1 MKGIIAIM
9 LVLATM
15 MSGCFDA
22 KQKKELVSNSGI
34 ATQQEAAHA
43 VAIVRSIRLD
53 ALAQGVTS
61 SVGANQA
68 MQATDVNDPI
78 NYSIHRDCNVSG
90 TADTDGQKISD
101 TEYNATNSFDACQ
114 QIPGIVV
121 SGNNHVYAQLLG
133 NDLYAELTEN
143 DIEVNMGSL
152 YMYFDYESPMKF
164 YSDKN
169 FSFATIILNGGV
181 ALSKNPSESE
191 FGPTMAD
198 DDNEDG
204 YQGDFHDFNVTMR
217 TADTGIPT
225 LELNGTLDIYACGKE
240 NFNIQTVTP
249 LTVAANGTFSAGTLN
264 INGAL
269 FEYNDDK
276 TVKVTLADGTE
287 YSLPQGLDP
296 MCTLESGSTLIG
308 STRDAVSG
316 ALLQDVNISA
326 ATAITDLEGVYA
338 VNSDANGNFKFKDL
352 VEGLY
357 ELAFEKDG
365 YVTANALFTVGDN
378 IEENMGLIKLLPNS
392 QADQNITF
400 SGIVKNAQGGNNID
414 GANIEIHS
422 GINNP
427 NGAVIA
433 TGSSDAN
440 GNFSIDL
447 VTGYYTIVVSKAG
460 FITSDNI
467 SLTLAADTQ
476 QDLTLTPTLSA
487 TEATITLTWGEKPRD
502 LDSHFQK
509 TAGDNLYH
517 VFYGH
522 KYVSIT
528 TGETANLDVD
538 DTSSYGPENITL
550 DNIDQNATYKYFVFN
565 WSGEAP
571 FATSNA
577 VVTVNFGSETLT
589 FRPPNQSGRTWTVF
603 TIENG
608 HLIPCT
614 GTCIQ

>member
-1 MKGIIAIM
+1 MKSIIAIM

-22 KQKKELVSNSGI
+22 KQRKEAVSSSGI
-34 ATQQEAAHA
+34 STKQEAAHA
-43 VAIVRSIRLD
+43 VAMVRTMRLD
-53 ALAQGVTS
+53 ALAQGVSS

-68 MQATDVNDPI
+68 MQATDVSYPI
-78 NYSIHRDCNVSG
+78 DYSIHRDCNVSG

-143 DIEVNMGSL
+143 EIEVNMGSL

-169 FSFATIILNGGV
+169 FSFATIILDGGV
-181 ALSKNPSESE
+181 ALSENPSEGE
-191 FGPTMAD
+191 FGPTIAE
-198 DDNEDG
+198 NGGEDG
-204 YQGDFHDFNVTMR
+204 YQGDFHDFNVTMVIGDAR
-217 TADTGIPT
+217 IPT

-240 NFNIQTVTP
+240 NFNIQTVAP
-249 LTVAANGTFSAGTLN
+249 LTVAVNGTFNAGTLN

-276 TVKVTLADGTE
+276 TVKVTLADGTA
-287 YSLPQGLDP
+287 YNLPQGLDP

-326 ATAITDLEGVYA
+326 ATAIVDLEGTYA

-352 VEGLY
+352 VQGSY
-357 ELAFEKDG
+357 EMTFERNG
-365 YVTANALFTVGDN
+365 YVTASALFTVGEN
-378 IEENMGLIKLLPNS
+378 VAENMGLIKLIPNS
-392 QADQNITF
+392 YADQNITF

-414 GANIEIHS
+414 GADIKIHS

-433 TGSSDAN
+433 TGLSDAN

-447 VTGYYTIVVSKAG
+447 VTGYYTIVVAKAG

-467 SLTLAADTQ
+467 SLTMAADTQ

-487 TEATITLTWGEKPRD
+487 TEATITLTWQQTPRD
-502 LDSHFQK
+502 LDSHFIK
-509 TAGDNLYH
+509 DSVYEVYYNNPN
-517 VFYGH
+517 
-522 KYVSIT
+522 VSLS
-528 TGETANLDVD
+528 TGETASLDND
-538 DTSSYGPENITL
+538 DTSSYGPENITVN
-550 DNIDQNATYKYFVFN
+550 NIDQNATYTYNVFN
-565 WSGEAP
+565 WSNESALS
-571 FATSNA
+571 TSNA